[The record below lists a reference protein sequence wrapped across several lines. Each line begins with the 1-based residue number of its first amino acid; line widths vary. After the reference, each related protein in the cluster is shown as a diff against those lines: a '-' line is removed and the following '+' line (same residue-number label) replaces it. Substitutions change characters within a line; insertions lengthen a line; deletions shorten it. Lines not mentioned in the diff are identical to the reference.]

1 MLMNTEKWLQNGYL
15 KMNMNFDACIC
26 HLLESLELDVAGQR
40 VLQHGKK
47 IADYEVDVVHHVT
60 KREVMQYFDVHAK
73 DPVIKYLQQLTLPK
87 TFTYVWIQFIKLL
100 PRHRGQGT
108 GSEILNHLAMSYP
121 AGTLMALSAEPVSRG
136 KTASSLSMLK
146 RFYKHNGFTL
156 IKSQGK
162 TFGFRVV

>member
-1 MLMNTEKWLQNGYL
+1 
-15 KMNMNFDACIC
+15 MNMNFDACIC

-121 AGTLMALSAEPVSRG
+121 AGTLMALSAEPVSSG